1 MNKLFK
7 VAIGAAAVL
16 GIGVVVKKIIEKDII
31 QDKVKEREAMNYL
44 KDKYGE
50 EALDGKKIMIVN
62 DDHAV
67 TQVDIA
73 KDVLE
78 YEINK

>member
-7 VAIGAAAVL
+7 VAFGAAAVL
-16 GIGVVVKKIIEKDII
+16 GVGVIVKKVIEKDII
-31 QDKVKEREAMNYL
+31 QDKVKEREALNYL
-44 KDKYGE
+44 KEKYGE
-50 EALDGKKIMIVN
+50 DALEGKKIMIVN
-62 DDHAV
+62 DDHTV
-67 TQVDIA
+67 TQADIA

>member
-67 TQVDIA
+67 TQADIA

>member
-67 TQVDIA
+67 IQADIA

>member
-67 TQVDIA
+67 TQADIA

-78 YEINK
+78 YEIT

>member
-7 VAIGAAAVL
+7 VAIGSAAVL

-67 TQVDIA
+67 TQADIA
-73 KDVLE
+73 KDVIE

>member
-1 MNKLFK
+1 MVIRPVN
-7 VAIGAAAVL
+7 AIFFILLIVSS
-16 GIGVVVKKIIEKDII
+16 IHKKMHTKTF
-31 QDKVKEREAMNYL
+31 RSLYL
-44 KDKYGE
+44 YTS
-50 EALDGKKIMIVN
+50 LSMSKIMIVN

-67 TQVDIA
+67 TQADIA

>member
-16 GIGVVVKKIIEKDII
+16 GIGIVVKKIIEKDII

-67 TQVDIA
+67 TQADIA

>member
-16 GIGVVVKKIIEKDII
+16 GTGVVVKKIIEKDII

-67 TQVDIA
+67 TQADIA